1 MDTIWEKTVDMPSF
15 PAFQGRKKVETAVIG
30 GGIAGILT
38 AYLLALE
45 GREVLVLEA
54 DRIGSGQTKG
64 TTAKISSF
72 QGPVPYTKLPTPE
85 TKAKLAFPLLL

>member
-64 TTAKISSF
+64 TTAKITVSHCLIYHGRIFS
-72 QGPVPYTKLPTPE
+72 TPTG
-85 TKAKLAFPLLL
+85 TGKMR